1 MCSYQST
8 NYTIT
13 IASTDIK
20 PMTRGPFNGTVSS
33 DSVTFTEGLD
43 WGKTYEVT
51 VAFSSSVLSMALEV
65 HKDICK
71 CILILY

>member
-1 MCSYQST
+1 
-8 NYTIT
+8 
-13 IASTDIK
+13 
-20 PMTRGPFNGTVSS
+20 MTRGPFNGTVSS

-65 HKDICK
+65 YKDICK
-71 CILILY
+71 CILLP